1 MSIFFIILTP
11 LFASLW
17 VLYHNDKR
25 PNMRDYGVLFFGLA
39 TFIQVIVFARSH
51 WQNLDHIVSHTLFEI
66 TPGVSLSFRADGFS
80 FVFALVAS
88 GLWVVTNLY
97 AIGYM
102 RGHHEKSQTRFFAF
116 FPLAIAAALG
126 IAFSGNLISL
136 FLFYEALT
144 FGTWPL
150 VAHAETMKARK
161 GARKY
166 MAILVGTS
174 MLFLLPAIM
183 VTLILTGTTEFTAG
197 GIMQN
202 ISHTTV
208 IILLAFFVWGI
219 GKAALMPFHGWLPA
233 AMVAPTP
240 VSALLHAVAVV
251 KAGVFSITRIIMHIF
266 GPERLSEIS
275 TSTFL
280 TWAAIISLLIASII
294 ALKQDNLKRR
304 LAYSTIGQLS
314 YITLAASLLTP
325 LALQG
330 AAMHIVGHALG
341 KITLF
346 FGAGAIMV
354 ASHKTNVSQLNGIGK
369 RMPFSMAAF
378 SIGIL
383 SVIGLPPTVGF
394 ISKWQILQGAA
405 EADNIAAI
413 IALILSTLL
422 NCGYFLPILWRIW
435 FAQERV
441 THLSTPHHNEH
452 IKYEHGEA
460 PWQCY
465 SAMLVT
471 AALTLFF
478 FVWPNGLSRIAIIAT
493 GG

>member
-1 MSIFFIILTP
+1 MSIFFMIITP
-11 LFASLW
+11 LLASLW
-17 VLYHNDKR
+17 VLYHNHKR

-39 TFIQVIVFARSH
+39 TFIQVIYFTYSH
-51 WQNLDHIVSHTLFEI
+51 WRILNHTKSYTLFEI
-66 TPGVSLSFRADGFS
+66 TPGVALSFRGDGLS
-80 FVFALVAS
+80 VIFALIAS
-88 GLWVVTNLY
+88 GLWIITNLY

-136 FLFYEALT
+136 FLFYEILT

-174 MLFLLPAIM
+174 MLLLLPAIM
-183 VTLILTGTTEFTAG
+183 VTLILTGTTNFAEG
-197 GIMQN
+197 GILQHIN
-202 ISHTTV
+202 DATV
-208 IILLAFFVWGI
+208 IILLALFAWGI

-251 KAGVFSITRIIMHIF
+251 KAGVFSIIRIIMYIF
-266 GPERLSEIS
+266 GPIRLSEIPAS
-275 TSTFL
+275 QFL
-280 TWAAIISLLIASII
+280 TWAAIISLITASVI
-294 ALKQDNLKRR
+294 ALRQDNLKRR

-330 AAMHIVGHALG
+330 AAMHIVGHAFG

-354 ASHKTNVSQLNGIGK
+354 ASHKTNVSQLNGIGR
-369 RMPFSMAAF
+369 RMPYSMAAF

-405 EADNIAAI
+405 QAGNLAAI
-413 IALILSTLL
+413 IALIISTLL
-422 NCGYFLPILWRIW
+422 NCAYFLPILWRIW
-435 FAQERV
+435 FAQER
-441 THLSTPHHNEH
+441 TTNDFGKDEH
-452 IKYEHGEA
+452 IKHEHGEA

-465 SAMLVT
+465 SAMLMT
-471 AALTLFF
+471 ASLALIFF
-478 FVWPNGLSRIAIIAT
+478 IWPNGLSHIAQIAT

>member
-11 LFASLW
+11 LLASLW

-39 TFIQVIVFARSH
+39 TFTQVIHFTYAQ
-51 WQNLDHIVSHTLFEI
+51 WANLSLNNVIEYTLFEI
-66 TPGVSLSFRADGFS
+66 TPGVALSFRADGFS
-80 FVFALVAS
+80 FIFALVAS
-88 GLWVVTNLY
+88 GLWIVTNLY

-116 FPLAIAAALG
+116 FPLAIASALG

-136 FLFYEALT
+136 FLFYEILT

-174 MLFLLPAIM
+174 MLLLLPAIM
-183 VTLILTGTTEFTAG
+183 VTLILTGTTAFTEG
-197 GIMQN
+197 GILQN
-202 ISHTTV
+202 ISDTAV
-208 IILLAFFVWGI
+208 LILLALFAWGI
-219 GKAALMPFHGWLPA
+219 GKAALMPFHGWLPS

-266 GPERLSEIS
+266 GPERLGEIS
-275 TSTFL
+275 GSQFL
-280 TWAAIISLLIASII
+280 TWIAMISLVIASVI
-294 ALKQDNLKRR
+294 ALRQDNLKRR

-354 ASHKTNVSQLNGIGK
+354 ASHKTNVSQLNGIGR
-369 RMPFSMAAF
+369 RMPFSMMAF
-378 SIGIL
+378 SVGIL

-405 EADNIAAI
+405 EAAHMPAIAALI
-413 IALILSTLL
+413 ISTLL

-435 FAQERV
+435 FAQERI
-441 THLSTPHHNEH
+441 TGDLDTDEH
-452 IKYEHGEA
+452 IKYDHGEA

-465 SAMLVT
+465 TAMLIT
-471 AALTLFF
+471 ACLTLIFF
-478 FVWPNGLSRIAIIAT
+478 IWPNGLSHMAQIAV

>member
-1 MSIFFIILTP
+1 MSLFFIILTP
-11 LFASLW
+11 LLASLW

-39 TFIQVIVFARSH
+39 TFVQVIFYARSH
-51 WQNLDHIVSHTLFEI
+51 WQDMTNVTSYTLFEI
-66 TPGVSLSFRADGFS
+66 TPGVALSFRADGFS
-80 FVFALVAS
+80 FIFALVAS
-88 GLWVVTNLY
+88 GLWIVTNLY

-102 RGHHEKSQTRFFAF
+102 RGHHEKSQTRFFTF
-116 FPLAIAAALG
+116 FPLAISASLG

-136 FLFYEALT
+136 FLFYEILT

-183 VTLILTGTTEFTAG
+183 VTLILTGTTDFTSG

-202 ISHTTV
+202 IGNGTV
-208 IILLAFFVWGI
+208 ILLLIFFAWGI

-251 KAGVFSITRIIMHIF
+251 KAGVFSITRIIMHIL
-266 GPERLSEIS
+266 GPERLSEIPAS
-275 TSTFL
+275 SLL
-280 TWAAIISLLIASII
+280 TWAAIFSLVTASVI
-294 ALKQDNLKRR
+294 ALRQDNLKRR
-304 LAYSTIGQLS
+304 LAFSTIGQLS

-325 LALQG
+325 LALQA

-354 ASHKTNVSQLNGIGK
+354 ASHKTNVSQLNGIGR
-369 RMPFSMAAF
+369 RMPLSMAAF
-378 SIGIL
+378 SVGIL

-394 ISKWQILQGAA
+394 VSKWQILQGAA
-405 EADNIAAI
+405 EANHMIAIAA
-413 IALILSTLL
+413 LIVSTLL

-435 FAQERV
+435 FAQERAIGDIDPN
-441 THLSTPHHNEH
+441 SH
-452 IKYEHGEA
+452 IISDHGEA

-465 SAMLVT
+465 TAMLMT

-478 FVWPNGLSRIAIIAT
+478 FIWPDGLSRIAMMAT

>member
-1 MSIFFIILTP
+1 MSLFFIILTP
-11 LFASLW
+11 LLASLW

-39 TFIQVIVFARSH
+39 TFVQVIFYARSH
-51 WQNLDHIVSHTLFEI
+51 WQDMTNVTSYTLFEI
-66 TPGVSLSFRADGFS
+66 TPGVALSFRADGFS
-80 FVFALVAS
+80 FIFALVAS
-88 GLWVVTNLY
+88 GLWIVTNLY

-102 RGHHEKSQTRFFAF
+102 RGHHEKSQTRFFTF
-116 FPLAIAAALG
+116 FPLAISASLG

-136 FLFYEALT
+136 FLFYEVLT

-183 VTLILTGTTEFTAG
+183 VTLILTGTTDFTSG

-202 ISHTTV
+202 IGNGTV
-208 IILLAFFVWGI
+208 ILLLIFFAWGI

-251 KAGVFSITRIIMHIF
+251 KAGVFSITRIIMHIL
-266 GPERLSEIS
+266 GPERLSEIPAS
-275 TSTFL
+275 SLL
-280 TWAAIISLLIASII
+280 TWAAIFSLVTASVI
-294 ALKQDNLKRR
+294 ALRQDNLKRR
-304 LAYSTIGQLS
+304 LAFSTIGQLS

-325 LALQG
+325 LALQA

-354 ASHKTNVSQLNGIGK
+354 ASHKTNVSQLNGIGR
-369 RMPFSMAAF
+369 RMPLSMAAF
-378 SIGIL
+378 SVGIL

-394 ISKWQILQGAA
+394 VSKWQILQGAA
-405 EADNIAAI
+405 EANHMIAIAA
-413 IALILSTLL
+413 LIVSTLL

-435 FAQERV
+435 FAQERAIGDIDPN
-441 THLSTPHHNEH
+441 SH
-452 IKYEHGEA
+452 IISDHGEA

-465 SAMLVT
+465 TAMLMT

-478 FVWPNGLSRIAIIAT
+478 FIWPDGLSRIAMMAT